1 MEHVGTYLD
10 RIVMAVLSGIVAQN
24 GILVET
30 GQIFVGQGVREDM
43 GAVGRIPIYLL
54 RSTSR

>member
-1 MEHVGTYLD
+1 
-10 RIVMAVLSGIVAQN
+10 MAVLSGIVAQN